1 MASNKRLL
9 KAYARFDGSGRVV
22 PSSTILRK
30 NMPKVGKWKEVQE
43 YLCCNGVELFYTPAS
58 YPIVTPHVN
67 VFCSGINVVDEAAGT
82 YTANDI
88 NELVVILNNEPLIAS
103 VGYYV
108 AQSNGSV
115 KLTIPQ
121 SIADS
126 LCPTGT
132 LSFTI
137 QPD

>member
-22 PSSTILRK
+22 ASSTIFRK

-43 YLCCNGVELFYTPAS
+43 YLCCNGVELFATPPS
-58 YPIVTPHVN
+58 YPFNAYVTIFCDEVSVSTNSTSGN
-67 VFCSGINVVDEAAGT
+67 V
-82 YTANDI
+82 NDI
-88 NELVVILNNEPLIAS
+88 NELVAKLNTD
-103 VGYYV
+103 VGTAAYGFY
-108 AQSNGSV
+108 APQSNGSV
-115 KLTIPQ
+115 KLTVPQ
-121 SIADS
+121 AVVDD

-137 QPD
+137 IAD